1 MQWRRRVIKYELT
14 RGFAYLHIK
23 HRKMHVY
30 TIVLP
35 LIFATLIVMGYF
47 LLPVTPKLAGGGGLL
62 RDVLTMLGILPGF
75 YIAALAAVTT
85 FNSPSM
91 DAVLPRP
98 APLLRVQIRGEWENI
113 ELSKR
118 QFLSYLFSYLVV
130 LSLALSGTVIAVVA
144 IAPSIPT
151 VLSGVPTDYLMRAKH
166 FLAFLFLAPFSFAL
180 GSILVTT
187 LHGIYLMTERL
198 DQPL

>member
-1 MQWRRRVIKYELT
+1 MIRYELT
-14 RGFAYLHIK
+14 RGFAYLRIQ
-23 HRKMHVY
+23 HRKMY
-30 TIVLP
+30 IYIFVLP
-35 LIFATLIVMGYF
+35 LIFALMVLLTYF
-47 LLPVTPKLAGGGGLL
+47 LLSVTPRLAGEGGILK
-62 RDVLTMLGILPGF
+62 DVLTMLGILPGF
-75 YIAALAAVTT
+75 YIAALAAIAT
-85 FNSPSM
+85 FSSPSM

-98 APLLRVQIRGEWENI
+98 APILKVLIRGEWEPM

-130 LSLALSGTVIAVVA
+130 LSLTLSGTVIAVIA
-144 IAPSIPT
+144 ISPSIPML
-151 VLSGVPTDYLMRAKH
+151 LSGIPAEYLGNAKGV
-166 FLAFLFLAPFSFAL
+166 LAFVFLAPFSFAL